1 MRDKSLAPTLNYEQ
15 RLWSQGFRRVAGLDE
30 AGRGAWAGPVVAAAV
45 VLPPHD
51 AELACR
57 LAHVRDSKLLLPA
70 RREALMDVIGEQALA
85 LGVGAVP
92 PAVIDA
98 LGIVA
103 ATRRAMALA
112 LDAIIPAADYLLIDH
127 IALPDVAF
135 PQEFMP
141 HGDLNV
147 LSIAAASIV
156 AKVCRDRMMDR
167 LESLL
172 PGYGFGQNKGY
183 GTEQHQV
190 ALRNIGP
197 SASHRFSFA
206 PLQRWHGFPFS

>member
-1 MRDKSLAPTLNYEQ
+1 MMKDTPAPTLAYEH
-15 RLWSQGFRRVAGLDE
+15 RLWSQGYRRVAGLDE

-45 VLPPHD
+45 VLPHED
-51 AELACR
+51 SR
-57 LAHVRDSKLLLPA
+57 LARRLDGVRDSKLLVPG
-70 RREALMDVIGEQALA
+70 RREALMDVIGEWALA

-92 PAVIDA
+92 AAVIDA
-98 LGIVA
+98 IGIVP

-112 LDAIIPAADYLLIDH
+112 LEAVTPAADYLLIDYLS
-127 IALPDVAF
+127 LPDLPI

-167 LESLL
+167 LEGVF
-172 PGYGFGQNKGY
+172 PGYGFRQNKGY
-183 GTEQHQV
+183 GTGQHQS
-190 ALRNIGP
+190 ALRTIGP
-197 SASHRFSFA
+197 SATHRFSFS
-206 PLQRWHGFPFS
+206 PLQEWRAFLAR

>member
-1 MRDKSLAPTLNYEQ
+1 MIKETPAPTLAYEH
-15 RLWSQGFRRVAGLDE
+15 RLWSEGYRRVAGLDE

-45 VLPPHD
+45 VLPHQD
-51 AELACR
+51 GGLAR
-57 LAHVRDSKLLLPA
+57 HLAGVRDSKLLLPG
-70 RREALMDVIGEQALA
+70 RREALMDVIGERALA
-85 LGVGAVP
+85 MGVGAVP

-98 LGIVA
+98 IGIVP

-112 LDAIIPAADYLLIDH
+112 LAAVTPAADYLLIDH
-127 IALPDVAF
+127 LPLPELSV
-135 PQEFMP
+135 PQEYMP

-156 AKVCRDRMMDR
+156 AKVCRDRMMAR
-167 LESLL
+167 LEGVF

-183 GTEQHQV
+183 GTVQHQS
-190 ALRNIGP
+190 ALRAIGP

-206 PLQRWHGFPFS
+206 PLHEYRSFLSG

>member
-1 MRDKSLAPTLNYEQ
+1 MIKETPAPTLVYER
-15 RLWSQGFRRVAGLDE
+15 RLWSQGYRRVAGLDE

-45 VLPPHD
+45 VLPHQD
-51 AELACR
+51 SR
-57 LAHVRDSKLLLPA
+57 LAQHLAGVRDSKLLVPG
-70 RREALMDVIGEQALA
+70 RRQALMDVIGEWAVA

-98 LGIVA
+98 IGIVP

-112 LDAIIPAADYLLIDH
+112 LDAVTPAADYLLIDH
-127 IALPDVAF
+127 LSLPDLSL

-167 LESLL
+167 LEDLF
-172 PGYGFGQNKGY
+172 PGYGFGRNKGY
-183 GTEQHQV
+183 GTEQHQL
-190 ALRNIGP
+190 ALRTIGP
-197 SASHRFSFA
+197 SATHRFSFA
-206 PLQRWHGFPFS
+206 PLQDWRAFLSG

>member
-1 MRDKSLAPTLNYEQ
+1 
-15 RLWSQGFRRVAGLDE
+15 
-30 AGRGAWAGPVVAAAV
+30 
-45 VLPPHD
+45 
-51 AELACR
+51 
-57 LAHVRDSKLLLPA
+57 
-70 RREALMDVIGEQALA
+70 MDVIGRQALA

-92 PAVIDA
+92 AAAIDA

-112 LDAIIPAADYLLIDH
+112 LDALTPPADYLLIDH
-127 IALPDVAF
+127 LSLPDCAF

-147 LSIAAASIV
+147 LSIAAASII

-167 LESLL
+167 LEWLL
-172 PGYGFGQNKGY
+172 PGYGFGKNKGY

-190 ALRNIGP
+190 ALQTIGP

-206 PLQRWHGFPFS
+206 PLQDWRTFPFS